1 MRTFVL
7 SATMLTLAGGG
18 LFAAV
23 FPQAADQAAKPKVEA
38 GTSAEPKTGTTP
50 DTRTQKKTVVVERD
64 GEDGPRVFSWSEDGG
79 PSSLGF
85 RTGGMHIGVSVANL
99 DDEQAK
105 AMTGV
110 VVTGVNED
118 GPAAKAGVKEKDVI
132 TEFDGEK
139 VRSAAQLSRLVNE
152 TPPGRT
158 VKLAAMREGRR
169 VDLQVTPED
178 TRLGMLEHDGP
189 MMDMWTPD
197 RMPRLHPGMPG
208 GGPQTFR
215 FEMPEGNQFYRHQGP
230 GGPNGDDTFDV
241 FIPRGRGRLGI
252 GIQDLSDQLAE
263 YFGTKDG
270 VLVSSVNA
278 ESPAAKAGLRA
289 GDVITSINDT
299 AVTSTESLIAAVR
312 KAEDGAS
319 IKVGYVRDKKP
330 GTVTATL
337 TPREKA
343 KKPTNP
349 V

>member
-1 MRTFVL
+1 
-7 SATMLTLAGGG
+7 
-18 LFAAV
+18 
-23 FPQAADQAAKPKVEA
+23 
-38 GTSAEPKTGTTP
+38 
-50 DTRTQKKTVVVERD
+50 
-64 GEDGPRVFSWSEDGG
+64 
-79 PSSLGF
+79 
-85 RTGGMHIGVSVANL
+85 
-99 DDEQAK
+99 
-105 AMTGV
+105 MTGV
-110 VVTGVNED
+110 VVTAVNED

-158 VKLAAMREGRR
+158 VKMAAMRDGKH

-178 TRLGMLEHDGP
+178 GRTAMLEHDGP

-197 RMPRLHPGMPG
+197 RMPRLHPGMPMPD
-208 GGPQTFR
+208 GPHELPVR
-215 FEMPEGNQFYRHQGP
+215 
-230 GGPNGDDTFDV
+230 DTRGATSSSSTRAPVVPRGTDSSTCSS
-241 FIPRGRGRLGI
+241 RGRGAAGW
-252 GIQDLSDQLAE
+252 GSGSQDLSDQLAE

-319 IKVGYVRDKKP
+319 LKVGYVRDKKP